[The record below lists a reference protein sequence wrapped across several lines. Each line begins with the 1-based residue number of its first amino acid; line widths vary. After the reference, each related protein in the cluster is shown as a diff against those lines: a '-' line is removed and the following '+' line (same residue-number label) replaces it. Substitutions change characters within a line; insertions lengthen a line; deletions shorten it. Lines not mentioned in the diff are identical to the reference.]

1 MDGRQTEAGGRR
13 RRRRQQYQS
22 RCMTIGKFNVLPKP
36 AKALTDVCRETSV
49 LAKGFGRNEKSTLVI
64 KASWEA

>member
-1 MDGRQTEAGGRR
+1 MVDKPKLVGGVVVVR
-13 RRRRQQYQS
+13 QYQS
-22 RCMTIGKFNVLPKP
+22 RCMTIGKFNVLLKP